1 MLTTTYEVH
10 APRARFLSPTA
21 IGEAEAVPHG
31 EHCHVSAIPNL
42 IPNNNVQTSYLTS
55 DE

>member
-1 MLTTTYEVH
+1 MLTATYEMH

-21 IGEAEAVPHG
+21 TGEAAPHG

-42 IPNNNVQTSYLTS
+42 ILVPNNNVRTSYLTS
-55 DE
+55 NE